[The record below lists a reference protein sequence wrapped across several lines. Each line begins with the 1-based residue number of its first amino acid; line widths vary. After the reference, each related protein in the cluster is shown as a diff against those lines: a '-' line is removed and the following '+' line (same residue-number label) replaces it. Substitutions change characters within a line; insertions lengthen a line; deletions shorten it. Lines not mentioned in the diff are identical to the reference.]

1 MSSPLMPP
9 VSDHLPLSKD
19 DHQGQQMWGGR
30 FASRP
35 DETMKA
41 INASIGVDQR
51 MWREDIAGSKAH
63 AAMLGRQNILT
74 QEDVSAIQEG
84 LDAIA
89 AEIEAGTFKFS
100 EELED
105 IHLNI
110 EARLTQRIGDAGK
123 RLHTGRSRNDQ
134 VATDFRLWVKNALAE
149 ADHALYGLMCILVVK
164 AEAHY
169 VWIMPG
175 FTHLQTAQPI
185 TVGHH
190 LLAYVEM
197 LGRDRARLM
206 AAIANLDENPLGA
219 AALAGTPYPIDRDQ
233 TTQALGFKRAM
244 NNSLDAVASRDFA
257 MEALNALSIAAV
269 HLSRLAE
276 EIVLWTSAHFRFAR
290 LSDQWSTGSSIMPQK
305 RNPDAAELVRAKA
318 ARIATNANCLMM
330 IVKALPLA
338 YAKDL
343 QDDKALT
350 FESFDAFMLS
360 VGAMAGMMETL
371 TFDRVALRKAATFGY
386 STATDLADWLVLHLN
401 MPFREAH
408 HVTGR
413 VVKAAEMAGI
423 EELCN
428 LPLETFQSIEPRI
441 TAQAIALLSV
451 EASVSARTSFGG
463 TAPVR
468 VAEQITRLRAHLML
482 L

>member
-1 MSSPLMPP
+1 
-9 VSDHLPLSKD
+9 
-19 DHQGQQMWGGR
+19 MWGGR
-30 FASRP
+30 FASQP

-41 INASIGVDQR
+41 INASISVDQR

-84 LDAIA
+84 LDAIT
-89 AEIEAGTFKFS
+89 AEIEAGTFVFRD
-100 EELED
+100 ELED

-110 EARLTQRIGDAGK
+110 EARLTDRIGDAGK

-134 VATDFRLWVKNALAE
+134 VATDFRLWVKTALAE
-149 ADHALYGLMCILVVK
+149 ADQALYGLICILVMK

-169 VWIMPG
+169 DWIMPG

-197 LGRDRARLM
+197 FIRDRARLE

-233 TTQALGFKRAM
+233 TTRALGFKHAM
-244 NNSLDAVASRDFA
+244 ANSLDAVASRDFA

-386 STATDLADWLVLHLN
+386 STATDLADWLVRHLN

-441 TAQAIALLSV
+441 NAQAISLLSV
-451 EASVSARTSFGG
+451 EASVNARTSFGG

-468 VAEQITRLRAHLML
+468 VGEHISRLRARLML
-482 L
+482 PPRP

>member
-1 MSSPLMPP
+1 
-9 VSDHLPLSKD
+9 
-19 DHQGQQMWGGR
+19 MWGGR
-30 FASRP
+30 FAARP

-41 INASIGVDQR
+41 INASIDVDQR

-63 AAMLGRQNILT
+63 AAMLGHQGILT
-74 QEDVSAIQEG
+74 LEDLTAIHDG
-84 LDAIA
+84 LDVIA
-89 AEIEAGTFKFS
+89 AEIEAGNFPFS
-100 EELED
+100 VDLED

-110 EARLTQRIGDAGK
+110 EARLTDRIGDAGK

-134 VATDFRLWVKNALAE
+134 VATDFRLWVKRVLSE
-149 ADHALYGLMCILVVK
+149 ADDALYGLIRVLILK
-164 AEAHY
+164 ADAHHD
-169 VWIMPG
+169 WIMPG

-185 TVGHH
+185 TLGHH

-197 LGRDRARLM
+197 LTRDRARLAM
-206 AAIANLDENPLGA
+206 AIGNLDENPLGA
-219 AALAGTPYPIDRDQ
+219 AALAGTPYPIDRLQ
-233 TTQALGFKRAM
+233 TTISLGFNRAM
-244 NNSLDAVASRDFA
+244 NNSMDAVASRDFA
-257 MEALNALSIAAV
+257 MEALNAISISGV

-318 ARIATNANCLMM
+318 AKIASNANCLMM

-350 FESFDAFMLS
+350 FEAFDAFMLS
-360 VGAMAGMMETL
+360 VGAMAGMMHTM
-371 TFDRVALRKAATFGY
+371 TFDRATMRTAATYGY
-386 STATDLADWLVLHLN
+386 STATDLADWLVRALN

-408 HVTGR
+408 HVTGA
-413 VVKAAEMAGI
+413 VVKAAEDAGVA
-423 EELCN
+423 ELCN

-441 TAQAIALLSV
+441 GADAIAQLSV
-451 EASVSARTSFGG
+451 EASVAARTSLGG
-463 TAPVR
+463 TAPERVR
-468 VAEQITRLRAHLML
+468 EQIHRLRILHAIPVGA
-482 L
+482 

>member
-1 MSSPLMPP
+1 
-9 VSDHLPLSKD
+9 
-19 DHQGQQMWGGR
+19 MWGGR
-30 FASRP
+30 FAAKP

-63 AAMLGRQNILT
+63 AAMLGRQGILT
-74 QEDVSAIQEG
+74 QEDQVAIHQG
-84 LDAIA
+84 LDEIA
-89 AEIEAGTFKFS
+89 RQIEAGTFQFDVD
-100 EELED
+100 LED

-110 EARLTQRIGDAGK
+110 EARLTDAIGDAGK

-134 VATDFRLWVKNALAE
+134 VATDFKLWVKRALDE
-149 ADHALYGLMCILVVK
+149 ADDALYGLMRILVMK
-164 AEAHY
+164 ADLHY
-169 VWIMPG
+169 DWIMPG

-185 TVGHH
+185 TLGHH

-197 LGRDRARLM
+197 LNRDRSRLTM
-206 AAIANLDENPLGA
+206 AIANLDENPLGS
-219 AALAGTPYPIDRDQ
+219 AALAGTPYPIDRLQ
-233 TTQALGFKRAM
+233 TTQTLGFNRPTQ
-244 NNSLDAVASRDFA
+244 NSLDGVASRDFA
-257 MEALNALSIAAV
+257 MEALNALAISTV

-305 RNPDAAELVRAKA
+305 RNPDAAELIRAKA
-318 ARIATNANCLMM
+318 AKIAANANCLMM

-350 FESFDAFMLS
+350 FESFDAFMLC
-360 VGAMAGMMETL
+360 VGAMAGMMETIV
-371 TFDRVALRKAATFGY
+371 FDRASMRKAATYGY
-386 STATDLADWLVLHLN
+386 STATDLADWLVAELN
-401 MPFREAH
+401 MPFRQAH
-408 HVTGR
+408 HVTGA
-413 VVKAAEMAGI
+413 VVKAAEDGGV

-428 LPLETFQSIEPRI
+428 LPLSAFQAIEPRI
-441 TAQAIALLSV
+441 TQDAIARLSV
-451 EASVSARTSFGG
+451 EASVGARASLGG

-468 VAEQITRLRAHLML
+468 VREQIARLQDL
-482 L
+482 LNLSPRT